1 MTTKVAINGFGRIGR
16 MVLRAWL
23 EGDYPNIEVVA
34 LNDLCPVKTSAHLLK
49 YDSVHGMLPQ
59 AVRAEADAIV
69 VGEQRIAVS
78 AIRDPAQLP
87 WQQLGID
94 VVLECSGV
102 FTDGDKAAAHLQ
114 AGARKVLISAP
125 AKNVSKT
132 IVFGVNHQELSAD
145 DRVVSNAS
153 CTTNC
158 LAPVAKVLHDAVG
171 IQHGYMS
178 TIHSFTGDQR
188 TVDTAHSDLHRARAA
203 SMNII
208 PTSTGAAR
216 AVGLVLPALAG
227 KLDGCALRVPTPDV
241 SLIDF
246 KFQSARK
253 TSVEEINAAV
263 VAASQGSALQ
273 GILTVNSEP
282 LVSSD
287 FIHNSASSIFDLG
300 QTQVMADDFVRVVSW
315 YDNEWGFSC
324 RMLDSGQ
331 VLARL

>member
-1 MTTKVAINGFGRIGR
+1 MNTKVAINGFGRIGR

-23 EGDYPNIEVVA
+23 EGDYPDIEVVA
-34 LNDLCPVKTSAHLLK
+34 LNDPRPVKTSAHLLK
-49 YDSVHGMLPQ
+49 YDSVHGVLPQ
-59 AVRAEADAIV
+59 AVRAEDDAIV

-78 AIRDPAQLP
+78 VTRDPAQLP

-94 VVLECSGV
+94 VVLECSGA
-102 FTDGDKAAAHLQ
+102 FADGDKAAAHIKV
-114 AGARKVLISAP
+114 GARKVLISAP

-145 DRVVSNAS
+145 DSVVSNAS

-188 TVDTAHSDLHRARAA
+188 TVDTTHSDLHRARAA

-216 AVGLVLPALAG
+216 AVGLVLPELAG
-227 KLDGCALRVPTPDV
+227 KLDGCALRVPTPNV

-263 VAASQGSALQ
+263 VAASQSSALQ

-300 QTQVMADDFVRVVSW
+300 QTQVMAGDFVRVVSW

-324 RMLDSGQ
+324 RMLDSCQ
-331 VLARL
+331 ALARL

>member
-16 MVLRAWL
+16 MVMRAWL
-23 EGDYPNIEVVA
+23 EGDHPDIDIVA
-34 LNDLCPVKTSAHLLK
+34 LNDLCPVPTSAHLLK

-59 AVRAEADAIV
+59 AVHAEDSAIV
-69 VGEQRIAVS
+69 VGDQRIAVS
-78 AIRDPAQLP
+78 AIRDPSQLP
-87 WQQLGID
+87 WRELGVD

-132 IVFGVNHQELSAD
+132 IVFGVNHQQLTSEDTL
-145 DRVVSNAS
+145 VSNAS

-171 IQHGYMS
+171 IKHGYMS

-188 TVDTAHSDLHRARAA
+188 TVDTAHSDLHRTRAA
-203 SMNII
+203 SVNII

-216 AVGLVLPALAG
+216 AVGLVLPELAG
-227 KLDGCALRVPTPDV
+227 KLDGCALRVPTPNV

-246 KFQSARK
+246 KFQSARP
-253 TSVEEINAAV
+253 TSVEEINAAI
-263 VAASQGSALQ
+263 VAASQSSALQ
-273 GILTVNSEP
+273 GILAVNSEP

-287 FIHNSASSIFDLG
+287 FIHNSASSIFDLA
-300 QTQVMADDFVRVVSW
+300 QTQVIADDFVRVVSW

-324 RMLDSGQ
+324 RMLDSCQ
-331 VLARL
+331 ALTQL

>member
-16 MVLRAWL
+16 MVMRAWL
-23 EGDYPNIEVVA
+23 EGDHPDIDIVA
-34 LNDLCPVKTSAHLLK
+34 LNDLCPVPTSAHLLK

-59 AVRAEADAIV
+59 AVRAEDSAIV
-69 VGEQRIAVS
+69 VGDHRIAVS
-78 AIRDPAQLP
+78 AIRDPSQLP
-87 WQQLGID
+87 WRELGVD

-132 IVFGVNHQELSAD
+132 IVFGVNHQQLTSEDTL
-145 DRVVSNAS
+145 VSNAS

-203 SMNII
+203 SVNII

-216 AVGLVLPALAG
+216 AVGLVLPELAG
-227 KLDGCALRVPTPDV
+227 KLDGCALRVPTPNV

-253 TSVEEINAAV
+253 TSIEEVNAAI
-263 VAASQGSALQ
+263 VAASQSSALQ
-273 GILTVNSEP
+273 GILAVNSEP

-287 FIHNSASSIFDLG
+287 FIHNSASSIFDLA
-300 QTQVMADDFVRVVSW
+300 QTQVIADDFVRVVSW

-324 RMLDSGQ
+324 RMLDSCQ
-331 VLARL
+331 ALTQL